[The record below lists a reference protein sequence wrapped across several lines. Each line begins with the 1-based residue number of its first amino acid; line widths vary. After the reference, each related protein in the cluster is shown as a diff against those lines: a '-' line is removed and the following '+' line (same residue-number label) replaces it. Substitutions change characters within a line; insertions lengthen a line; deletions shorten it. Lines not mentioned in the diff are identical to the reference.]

1 MLDPSRHN
9 ANESGTQMMNW
20 AIGLLS
26 VGAVILGATLD
37 RRRQRE
43 RQRLPRQDIHR
54 WEDEGGSV
62 PVSPVRTA
70 AQTGR

>member
-1 MLDPSRHN
+1 MLEPPGHDV
-9 ANESGTQMMNW
+9 NESGSRMSW

-26 VGAVILGATLD
+26 VGAVILGTTLD

-54 WEDEGGSV
+54 WEDEGGAV
-62 PVSPVRTA
+62 PAGAARAA
-70 AQTGR
+70 AQTGH

>member
-1 MLDPSRHN
+1 MLGPPRRD
-9 ANESGTQMMNW
+9 ANESGSQMSW

-26 VGAVILGATLD
+26 VGAVILGTTLD

-54 WEDEGGSV
+54 WEEEGGAV
-62 PVSPVRTA
+62 PMSPVRTA
-70 AQTGR
+70 AQTEH

>member
-1 MLDPSRHN
+1 MLDHSGHE
-9 ANESGTQMMNW
+9 ANESRSQMNW

-26 VGAVILGATLD
+26 IGAVILGTTLD

-43 RQRLPRQDIHR
+43 RQRLPRQDLHR
-54 WEDEGGSV
+54 WEDEGGAV

-70 AQTGR
+70 AQTGG